1 MMLSA
6 VEPKGKALVTLFI
19 DGEKA
24 FEIDTETY
32 LKSGLKLGDDLTDER
47 LHELVEESDLR
58 RAEQKAMY
66 LLGCR
71 AHSEKELAR
80 KLSRTVP
87 REAAGKAAQ
96 RMAELGYVNDAEYAR
111 SLARTLYTR
120 KGFAASRV
128 RMELMRRGIDRE
140 LAEQA
145 AAEAEPNQQEAA
157 EKALARKYGRC
168 LGDEKGRRRA
178 AAGLQRMGYRWDDI
192 RAALRKY
199 TANDDEER

>member
-6 VEPKGKALVTLFI
+6 VEPKGKSLVALFV

-24 FEIDTETY
+24 VEIDTETY
-32 LKSGLKLGDDLTDER
+32 FKSGLKPGDDLTDEQ
-47 LHELVEESDLR
+47 LHELIEESDLR

-66 LLGCR
+66 LLGFR

-87 REAAGKAAQ
+87 RETAGKAAQ
-96 RMAELGYVNDAEYAR
+96 RMTELGFVNDGEYAR
-111 SLARTLYTR
+111 SVARTLYTR

-128 RMELMRRGIDRE
+128 RMELMRRGINRE

-145 AAEAEPNQQEAA
+145 AAEAEPDSRESAEAV
-157 EKALARKYGRC
+157 LARKYGRC

-192 RAALRKY
+192 RAALQKY
-199 TANDDEER
+199 IADDEEK